1 MLPNWMDSS
10 QKLNLSDQPPTN
22 NAAFVYILYNVC
34 ELRLDYIVKNYNNIL
49 TYIHKTFFINYL

>member
-1 MLPNWMDSS
+1 MLTNWMDSS

-49 TYIHKTFFINYL
+49 TYIHKTF

>member
-1 MLPNWMDSS
+1 MLRNWMGSS
-10 QKLNLSDQPPTN
+10 QKLNLSDHPPTN

-49 TYIHKTFFINYL
+49 TYIHKTF